1 MSVNDASPYPRDF
14 RGYGGNPPN
23 PKWPG
28 SARVAVSLVVNV
40 EAGSELSL
48 ADGDE
53 RNESVYEIV
62 ESVEGVPNH
71 CLASHFEYGT
81 RAGYWRLMRTL
92 ERFDAP
98 CTVSAAGRA
107 IERSPWLAE
116 DIVARGHEISCH
128 SYRWERHA
136 EMPEAHEREVIAK
149 AVDCIQKAAG
159 VRPVG
164 WHTKG
169 APSPNTRRLLVEE
182 GGFLYDSDAY
192 DDDLPHVVEVAGRSH
207 VVVPY
212 AFDTND
218 MRFMAG
224 GTFVHAEDFARYCID
239 AFDTLWREAERYPAI
254 MSVGLH
260 PRLAGRP
267 GRIAG
272 LERFLEHVRATGRVW
287 LARRMDIA
295 HHWRAVIGLPAW
307 TDRSAAG
314 KRGDSGPGK
323 EDRPGE
329 ETF

>member
-1 MSVNDASPYPRDF
+1 MTVVDAPLYPRDF
-14 RGYGGNPPN
+14 LGYGGNPPDAR
-23 PKWPG
+23 WPG
-28 SARVAVSLVVNV
+28 NARVAVSLVVNV

-53 RNESVYEIV
+53 RNEAIYEIV
-62 ESVEGVPNH
+62 EPVDGVPNY
-71 CLASHFEYGT
+71 CLASHFEYGP
-81 RAGYWRLMRTL
+81 RVGYWRIMRTL
-92 ERFDAP
+92 ERYQAP

-107 IERSPWLAE
+107 VERTPWLAK
-116 DIVARGHEISCH
+116 DVVTRGHEISCH

-136 EMPEAHEREVIAK
+136 EMSEAHEREIIART
-149 AVDCIQKAAG
+149 VECIQNAAG

-192 DDDLPHVVEVAGRSH
+192 NDDLPHVVEVVGRRH

-218 MRFMAG
+218 MRYMAG
-224 GTFVHAEDFARYCID
+224 GNFVHAEDFGQYCID
-239 AFDTLWREAERYPAI
+239 AFDTLWREGERKPAM

-260 PRLAGRP
+260 PRLIGRP

-272 LERFLEHVRATGRVW
+272 LERFLEHARATDHVW

-295 HHWRAVIGLPAW
+295 HHWRALMGLPAW
-307 TDRSAAG
+307 TD
-314 KRGDSGPGK
+314 K
-323 EDRPGE
+323 GE
-329 ETF
+329 KGNEEGSRTERANTP

>member
-1 MSVNDASPYPRDF
+1 MSGNDASPYRRDF
-14 RGYGGNPPN
+14 RGYGEKPPD
-23 PKWPG
+23 PKWPDN
-28 SARVAVSLVVNV
+28 ARVAVSLVVNV
-40 EAGSELSL
+40 EAGSELSV

-53 RNESVYEIV
+53 RNESVYEII
-62 ESVEGVPNH
+62 EPVEGVPNF
-71 CLASHFEYGT
+71 CLASHFDYGP
-81 RAGYWRLMRTL
+81 RVGYWRIMRTL
-92 ERFDAP
+92 ERFGAP

-116 DIVARGHEISCH
+116 DVVARGHEIACH

-136 EMPEAHEREVIAK
+136 EMTETHEREIIAR
-149 AVDCIQKAAG
+149 AVDCIEKAAG

-192 DDDLPHVVEVAGRSH
+192 NDDLPYLIRVAGRNH

-218 MRFMAG
+218 MRYQAG

-239 AFDTLWREAERYPAI
+239 AFDSLYRESEQSPAM
-254 MSVGLH
+254 MSIGLH
-260 PRLAGRP
+260 PQFIGRP

-272 LERFLEHVRATGRVW
+272 LERFLEHVRATGSVW
-287 LARRMDIA
+287 FARRMDIA
-295 HHWRAVIGLPAW
+295 NHWRALMGLEAW
-307 TDRSAAG
+307 ADRSARG
-314 KRGDSGPGK
+314 KS
-323 EDRPGE
+323 
-329 ETF
+329 

>member
-1 MSVNDASPYPRDF
+1 MKTNDASAYPRDF
-14 RGYGGNPPN
+14 QGYGDHPPDPN
-23 PKWPG
+23 WPG
-28 SARVAVSLVVNV
+28 NARVAVSIVINV
-40 EAGSELSL
+40 EAGSELSV

-53 RNESVYEIV
+53 RNESVYEII
-62 ESVEGVPNH
+62 EPVEGVPNH
-71 CLASHFEYGT
+71 CLASHFDYGP
-81 RAGYWRLMRTL
+81 RVGYWRIMRTL

-107 IERSPWLAE
+107 IERSPWLAA
-116 DIVARGHEISCH
+116 DVVSRGHEIACH

-136 EMPEAHEREVIAK
+136 EMEEAHERMIIDK
-149 AVDCIQKAAG
+149 AVYWIREAAG

-192 DDDLPHVVEVAGRSH
+192 DDDLPHVVEVAGRNH
-207 VVVPY
+207 VIVPY

-224 GTFVHAEDFARYCID
+224 GTFVHAKDFARYCID
-239 AFDTLWREAERYPAI
+239 AFDALWREGERNPTM

-260 PRLAGRP
+260 PRLIGRP

-272 LERFLEHVRATGRVW
+272 LGAFLEHLQTKDRVW

-295 HHWRAVIGLPAW
+295 HHWRALMGLSEW
-307 TDRSAAG
+307 TG
-314 KRGDSGPGK
+314 KG
-323 EDRPGE
+323 
-329 ETF
+329 

>member
-1 MSVNDASPYPRDF
+1 MKTNDASAYPRDF
-14 RGYGGNPPN
+14 QGYGDQPPDPN
-23 PKWPG
+23 WPG
-28 SARVAVSLVVNV
+28 NARVAVSIVINV
-40 EAGSELSL
+40 EAGSELSV

-53 RNESVYEIV
+53 RNESVYEII
-62 ESVEGVPNH
+62 EPVEGVPNH
-71 CLASHFEYGT
+71 CLASHFDYGP
-81 RAGYWRLMRTL
+81 RVGYWRIMRTL

-107 IERSPWLAE
+107 IERSPWLAA
-116 DIVARGHEISCH
+116 DVVSRGHEIACH

-136 EMPEAHEREVIAK
+136 EMEEAHERTIIDK
-149 AVDCIQKAAG
+149 AVYWIREAAG

-192 DDDLPHVVEVAGRSH
+192 DDDLPHVVEVAGRNH
-207 VVVPY
+207 VIVPY

-224 GTFVHAEDFARYCID
+224 GTFVHAKDFARYCID
-239 AFDTLWREAERYPAI
+239 AFDALWREGERNPTM

-260 PRLAGRP
+260 PRLIGRP

-272 LERFLEHVRATGRVW
+272 LEAFLEHLQTKDRVW

-295 HHWRAVIGLPAW
+295 HHWRALMGLSEW
-307 TDRSAAG
+307 TG
-314 KRGDSGPGK
+314 KG
-323 EDRPGE
+323 
-329 ETF
+329 

>member
-1 MSVNDASPYPRDF
+1 MKTNDASAYPRDF
-14 RGYGGNPPN
+14 QGYGDHPPDPN
-23 PKWPG
+23 WPG
-28 SARVAVSLVVNV
+28 NARVAVSIVINV
-40 EAGSELSL
+40 EAGSELSV

-53 RNESVYEIV
+53 RNESVYEII
-62 ESVEGVPNH
+62 EPVEGVPNH
-71 CLASHFEYGT
+71 CLASHFDYGP
-81 RAGYWRLMRTL
+81 RVGYWRIMRTL
-92 ERFDAP
+92 ERFNAP

-107 IERSPWLAE
+107 IERSPWLAA
-116 DIVARGHEISCH
+116 DVVSRGHEIACH

-136 EMPEAHEREVIAK
+136 EMEEAHERTIIDK
-149 AVDCIQKAAG
+149 AVYWIREAAG

-192 DDDLPHVVEVAGRSH
+192 DDDLPHVVEVAGRNH
-207 VVVPY
+207 VIVPY

-224 GTFVHAEDFARYCID
+224 GTFVHAKDFARYCID
-239 AFDTLWREAERYPAI
+239 AFDALWREGERNPTM

-260 PRLAGRP
+260 PRLIGRP

-272 LERFLEHVRATGRVW
+272 LEAFLEHLQTKDRVW

-295 HHWRAVIGLPAW
+295 HHWRALMGLSEW
-307 TDRSAAG
+307 TG
-314 KRGDSGPGK
+314 KG
-323 EDRPGE
+323 
-329 ETF
+329 

>member
-1 MSVNDASPYPRDF
+1 MNTEDPTPYPRDF
-14 RGYGGNPPN
+14 KGYGGDPPD
-23 PKWPG
+23 PRWPDG
-28 SARVAVSLVVNV
+28 ARVAVSIVLNV

-62 ESVEGVPNH
+62 EPVEGVPNH
-71 CLASHFEYGT
+71 CLASHFDYGT
-81 RAGYWRLMRTL
+81 RAGYWRVMRAL
-92 ERFDAP
+92 EEFNAP

-107 IERSPWLAE
+107 IERSPWLAQ
-116 DIVARGHEISCH
+116 DVIARGHEISCH

-136 EMPEAHEREVIAK
+136 EMSEEHEREVIAK
-149 AVDCIQKAAG
+149 TVDAIQSAAG

-169 APSPNTRRLLVEE
+169 APSPRTRRLLVEE

-192 DDDLPHVVEVAGRSH
+192 DDDIPHTVEVAGQSH
-207 VVVPY
+207 VIVPY

-224 GTFVHAEDFARYCID
+224 GSFVHADDMARYCID
-239 AFDTLWREAERYPAI
+239 AFDTLWRESERHPAM
-254 MSVGLH
+254 MSIGIH

-272 LERFLEHVRATGRVW
+272 LTRFLEHVHSIGRVW
-287 LARRMDIA
+287 FARRMDIA
-295 HHWRAVIGLPAW
+295 HHWRDVVGLPVW
-307 TDRSAAG
+307 TDQSAA
-314 KRGDSGPGK
+314 R
-323 EDRPGE
+323 E
-329 ETF
+329 